1 MLTDIKIGQYFPAN
15 SILHKIDARFKIVS
29 LLFLI
34 VGIFIFD
41 NQLSYIIWCLIVAGL
56 IKISKIP
63 VKMFYNSIKPII
75 WIILFTFVLHI
86 FSGNGEPL
94 VQIWKLSITWNGI
107 SNGAFI
113 CLRLLLLMFG
123 ASLLTFTTPPLVL
136 ADAIEDLM
144 NPLKKIGVPA
154 HELAMMMT
162 IALRFI
168 PTLLE
173 ETDKII
179 KAQKSRGADFETG
192 NIFVRMKSVMP
203 VLIPLFI
210 SAFRRAD
217 ELAMAMEARC
227 YHGGIGRTRLKE
239 LKMQR
244 RDYTVMIIG
253 IVIIVVLIGIK
264 IFLPDLVLFS
274 LG

>member
-1 MLTDIKIGQYFPAN
+1 MLTDIKIGQYFPSN
-15 SILHKIDARFKIVS
+15 SLLHKLDARFKIVS
-29 LLFLI
+29 LLFLV

-41 NQLSYIIWCLIVAGL
+41 NQLLYIIWCIIVGGL
-56 IKISKIP
+56 IKLSKIP
-63 VKMFYNSIKPII
+63 VKMFFNSVKPIM
-75 WIILFTFVLHI
+75 WIILFTFILHI
-86 FSGNGEPL
+86 FSGKGEPL
-94 VQIWKLSITWNGI
+94 LEIWKLSITWNGI
-107 SNGAFI
+107 ANGSFV

-123 ASLLTFTTPPLVL
+123 ASLLTFTTSPLVL

-144 NPLKKIGVPA
+144 SPLKKVGVPA

-179 KAQKSRGADFETG
+179 KAQKSRGADFVTG

-203 VLIPLFI
+203 VLIPLFV

-239 LKMQR
+239 LKMQK
-244 RDYTVMIIG
+244 RDYMAMIVFIA
-253 IVIIVVLIGIK
+253 IIIILIAIK

-274 LG
+274 LE